1 MIHAEAKKGHLCSPP
16 QGRRPV
22 AGGRADGRC
31 GRDCI
36 EVMHQ
41 LAAAQ
46 AAIGKACEVIVQSHL
61 ETFVADTLQSGTE
74 QDQRRRGGAS

>member
-1 MIHAEAKKGHLCSPP
+1 MPRRKKAICARL
-16 QGRRPV
+16 RRV
-22 AGGRADGRC
+22 AGRLQAVEQMVDAD
-31 GRDCI
+31 RDCI